1 MRQLS
6 CNHCNNTVKPD
17 DKTCPSCGMP
27 LAEKQQA
34 SPQRKFIYWFIF
46 VVLLS
51 IAMMIILP
59 WFGSTPVR
67 GQ

>member
-6 CNHCNNTVKPD
+6 CNHCNNIVKSGE
-17 DKTCPSCGMP
+17 KICTSCGMP
-27 LAEKQQA
+27 LPTKQQA

-46 VVLLS
+46 VVIFS
-51 IAMMIILP
+51 FAMMVLLP
-59 WFGSTPVR
+59 WFGSTPVL